1 MDICFATNN
10 KNKIEEIGA
19 LIHQGFSIRP
29 MSFYNL
35 HEDIPETGTTMEENS
50 RIKAVTVHNKL
61 RIPVIAD
68 DSGLEVEALYGAPGV
83 YSARFAGEHGNHTAN
98 NQLLLQKLE
107 GIEHRNARFRTVIT
121 YISDNT
127 EIQFEGI
134 VEGEIISK
142 ERGSKGFGYDPL
154 FVPKGFDRTFAEMS
168 LEEKNGLSHRS
179 RAFEKLAHYLNEQ
192 K

>member
-19 LIHQGFSIRP
+19 LIHQGFSIQP
-29 MSFYNL
+29 MSFYKL

-83 YSARFAGEHGNHTAN
+83 YSARFAGEHGNHVAN
-98 NQLLLQKLE
+98 NRLLLQKLE